1 MSTWNTAWT
10 GWAIRWVVWGALAV
24 VLARWFE
31 WANLYHP
38 RRELSSTPE
47 SAGLAFEEVWM
58 RAEDGGV
65 NHGWWIPHEHPRGA
79 VVYFHGNGENLGD
92 LPEVAAWLHR
102 RGLSVLLV
110 EYRGYGKSRGFTR
123 EHALARDA
131 RAAWTTAVERIG
143 GDPEIPPVLVY
154 GRSLGAAIAAR
165 LAAER
170 PVRGVVLESPFFST
184 LAMAKTLFPKL
195 PARWLV
201 TQRFETGAAMA
212 RVTAPALIAHSPE
225 DEVIPFEQGR
235 AVYEATA
242 SRKIFVRL
250 AGGHNTASLFV
261 HTGFQRAL
269 EAFFDET
276 LGAMGPKDD
285 AAMDD

>member
-1 MSTWNTAWT
+1 MSTWNPAWT
-10 GWAIRWVVWGALAV
+10 SWAIRVVVWSAIAV
-24 VLARWFE
+24 GLARWFE
-31 WANLYHP
+31 WSNLYHP

-47 SAGLAFEEVWM
+47 ALGLAYEEVWM
-58 RAEDGGV
+58 RAEDGV
-65 NHGWWIPHEHPRGA
+65 VTHGWWIPREPARGA
-79 VVYFHGNGENLGD
+79 VVYFHGNGENIGD

-102 RGLSVLLV
+102 RGLSVLLA

-123 EHALARDA
+123 ERGLTRDA
-131 RAAWTTAVERIG
+131 RAAWAVAVERMG
-143 GDPEIPPVLVY
+143 GDAEHPPVIVY

-170 PVRGVVLESPFFST
+170 PVRGVVLESPFYST
-184 LAMAKTLFPKL
+184 LDMARILFPRL

-201 TQRFETGAAMA
+201 TQRFETGAAIA

-235 AVYEATA
+235 AVYEAAA
-242 SRKIFVRL
+242 SRKTFVRL
-250 AGGHNTASLFV
+250 AGGHNTPSLFV
-261 HTGFQRAL
+261 HTGYQRAL

-285 AAMDD
+285 AVMDD